1 MHSVGIS
8 QQPDLSVDVNRE
20 IYANSLITKIIVVP
34 ITHIGKNIKELI
46 RQKLAK
52 EIEGK
57 CITDGYVQPNS
68 IQIYNLSSG
77 IIQSENVKFEAVFEC
92 KICLPVEGMIIEC
105 IAKNITKAGIRA
117 ELDMK
122 DSPIVLFI
130 ARDHNYLTNEFS
142 LVNENDKI
150 KVRIIGKRFE
160 LNDTYIS
167 IIAQLI

>member
-8 QQPDLSVDVNRE
+8 QQPELSVDVNRE
-20 IYANSLITKIIVVP
+20 IYANSLITKTIVVP

-57 CITDGYVQPNS
+57 CITEGYVQPNS

-77 IIQSENVKFEAVFEC
+77 VVQSQNVKFEAVFEC

-117 ELDMK
+117 ELDME
-122 DSPIVLFI
+122 DSPMF
-130 ARDHNYLTNEFS
+130 YS
-142 LVNENDKI
+142 
-150 KVRIIGKRFE
+150 
-160 LNDTYIS
+160 
-167 IIAQLI
+167 